1 MCARNEGSD
10 CPICQGVELPEDLV
24 SLIGQAGAA
33 APSAH
38 DRRSVHRMASG
49 YLIGIIAALGGMI
62 QRLR

>member
-33 APSAH
+33 APSEPMTA
-38 DRRSVHRMASG
+38 DQF
-49 YLIGIIAALGGMI
+49 IAW
-62 QRLR
+62 LRDI